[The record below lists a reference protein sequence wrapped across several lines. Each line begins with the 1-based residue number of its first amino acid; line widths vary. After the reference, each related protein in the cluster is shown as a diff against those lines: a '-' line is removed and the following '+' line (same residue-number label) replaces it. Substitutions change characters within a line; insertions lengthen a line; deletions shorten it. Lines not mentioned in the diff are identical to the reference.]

1 MFEVNASYRLAE
13 NSAKANLRT
22 VTAQVSQV
30 IEYLYRSSDSE
41 SQIKA
46 LVSRLGSYQG
56 YLSTIIFSENNT
68 VIQSNDYRQIGNAIR
83 DTQAFKYQSEIL
95 KIREARAGVIL
106 KVDNSDRLIALHP
119 VLLKSGK
126 YEIKPS
132 RVAILFIE
140 YDLSH
145 QNQKAFAS
153 AFKRAIGSSIVL
165 VIFCLLLWLYFES
178 TLSKRIQKLVAA
190 SNDFGEGRLN
200 SRSFLTGSDELAS
213 VSAAFNSMAD
223 KMQAN
228 SVRLEKLASKEQLL
242 REINHRIH
250 LSLELDQI
258 FETVTCD
265 ILHFLKTDR
274 VAIYQ
279 FLPGSAHKRGRFI
292 AASAAP
298 GVTSIL
304 HLEAEDKCFSPQLV
318 ELYLSGRFHVVDDVR
333 TANVSTCYREL
344 LGKYGILSSA
354 VFPLVYSDQLWGL
367 LCVQQCKVAR
377 VWSEEDIEFVDSV
390 SRQIS
395 IALQQSNLFNRI
407 QQELSRTKRAQSS
420 LVRTNKKMVQ
430 ANTELARA
438 TRLKNEFLANMSHE
452 IRTPMNVIIGM
463 TRLLQQTDL
472 DRRQGNYAAKVRT
485 SAENLLG
492 IINDILDF
500 SKIESGRLIIEATDF
515 SLDNVLCYVGD
526 LIGMRAA
533 GKGLELLFDHS
544 IDSPDSLLGDPL
556 RLSQVL
562 INLCDNAVKF
572 SDQGEV
578 VVKVEIL
585 DVGVDSVMLH
595 FLVRDTGIGL
605 SEEQI
610 GLLFQPFSQADSSV
624 TRKYGGTGLGLA
636 ISGNIA
642 EMMGGSIW
650 VDSVPNVGSTFHFS
664 ARFGLPYGAANPM
677 LCLEELRGVRVL
689 VVDDNSTAREITV
702 AMTRSFGMEVDK
714 ASDGEQA
721 VRAVRQ
727 ADAAGHPYALVLMD
741 WRMPLMNGV
750 EAGLEI
756 RALPLQAQ
764 PRLLMLTAF
773 GADDIW
779 LDAERDGLVFHGAIA
794 KPTTPYSLLKAIA
807 AALDHLQIQSQAS
820 RSEAERQSAE
830 PITALTGA
838 RVLLVEDNAMNQE
851 LACELL
857 SQAGL
862 VVETAC
868 NGQEA
873 LELLAHDRLFDGVLM
888 DCQMPVMDGY
898 TATRAIK
905 ADPALASMPVIAM
918 TANAMEGDLEKV
930 LAVGMVDHIPKPL
943 DVEAMFRTLER
954 WIHPSAASSS
964 ASSPPAALPCAA
976 LPPDAARVPE
986 FPLLPGIDLGAGM
999 TSTMGNAQL
1008 YRRLLRRFS
1017 EEQQAFEAQFQA
1029 AWQAADVSTAT
1040 RLAHTLKGT
1049 AGTIGARGVQQAA
1062 AALEAACSEHSE
1074 QSEQADAAN
1083 AQVED
1088 VLQALLVQL
1097 RPVLAGLEALNA
1109 GEGTGAGHPGSVD
1122 RSGARVEHDPAALA
1136 LQQERLERCRSLL
1149 AASDAQ
1155 AREAL
1160 EDLAE
1165 QIGPSAV
1172 ADQVRRALHC
1182 ARRFDFDAAL
1192 AALNA
1197 VPAGSA

>member
-1 MFEVNASYRLAE
+1 
-13 NSAKANLRT
+13 
-22 VTAQVSQV
+22 
-30 IEYLYRSSDSE
+30 
-41 SQIKA
+41 
-46 LVSRLGSYQG
+46 
-56 YLSTIIFSENNT
+56 
-68 VIQSNDYRQIGNAIR
+68 
-83 DTQAFKYQSEIL
+83 
-95 KIREARAGVIL
+95 
-106 KVDNSDRLIALHP
+106 
-119 VLLKSGK
+119 
-126 YEIKPS
+126 
-132 RVAILFIE
+132 
-140 YDLSH
+140 
-145 QNQKAFAS
+145 
-153 AFKRAIGSSIVL
+153 
-165 VIFCLLLWLYFES
+165 
-178 TLSKRIQKLVAA
+178 
-190 SNDFGEGRLN
+190 
-200 SRSFLTGSDELAS
+200 
-213 VSAAFNSMAD
+213 MAD
-223 KMQAN
+223 KMQVN
-228 SVRLEKLASKEQLL
+228 SVRLEKLASKERLL

-250 LSLELDQI
+250 QSLELDQI
-258 FETVTCD
+258 FETATCD
-265 ILHFLKTDR
+265 ILHYLKADR

-279 FLPGSAHKRGRFI
+279 FLPRSAHKRGRFV

-318 ELYLSGRFHVVDDVR
+318 ERYLSGGFHFVDDVR
-333 TANVSTCYREL
+333 TANISTCYREL
-344 LGKYGILSSA
+344 LGRFGIVSNA
-354 VFPLVYSDQLWGL
+354 VFPLAYSGQLWGL
-367 LCVQQCKVAR
+367 LCIHQCKAAR
-377 VWSEEDIEFVDSV
+377 VWSEEDIESVDSV

-395 IALQQSNLFNRI
+395 IALQQSNLFSRI
-407 QQELSRTKRAQSS
+407 QQELSRTRRAQSS
-420 LVRTNKKMVQ
+420 LVRANKKMVQ

-500 SKIESGRLIIEATDF
+500 SKIESGRLIMEATDF

-526 LIGMRAA
+526 LIGMRA
-533 GKGLELLFDHS
+533 GVKGLELLFDHS

-636 ISGNIA
+636 ISRNIA

-764 PRLLMLTAF
+764 PRLLMLTAL

-873 LELLAHDRLFDGVLM
+873 LDLLAHDRRFDGVLM

-905 ADPALASMPVIAM
+905 ADSALASMPVIAM

-930 LAVGMVDHIPKPL
+930 LAVGMVDHIVKPL
-943 DVEAMFRTLER
+943 DVEAMFRTLAR
-954 WIHPSAASSS
+954 WIQ
-964 ASSPPAALPCAA
+964 PPAAS
-976 LPPDAARVPE
+976 PPDAARAPE
-986 FPLLPGIDLGAGM
+986 FPLLPGLDQRAGM

-1008 YRRLLRRFS
+1008 YRRLLRRFAD
-1017 EEQQAFEAQFQA
+1017 EQQTFEAQFRA
-1029 AWQAADVSTAT
+1029 AWQGGDVSTAT

-1062 AALEAACSEHSE
+1062 ATLEAVCSEQSELSEQSE
-1074 QSEQADAAN
+1074 QSEQADAES

-1088 VLQALLVQL
+1088 ALQVLLAQL
-1097 RPVLAGLEALNA
+1097 RPVLAGLEALEP
-1109 GEGTGAGHPGSVD
+1109 GEGSCEGSGSVD
-1122 RSGARVEHDPAALA
+1122 RSRARVEQDPAALA
-1136 LQQERLERCRSLL
+1136 LQQKRLEHCCSLL

-1165 QIGPSAV
+1165 QLGPSALG
-1172 ADQVRRALHC
+1172 DQVRRALHC

-1192 AALNA
+1192 AALNT